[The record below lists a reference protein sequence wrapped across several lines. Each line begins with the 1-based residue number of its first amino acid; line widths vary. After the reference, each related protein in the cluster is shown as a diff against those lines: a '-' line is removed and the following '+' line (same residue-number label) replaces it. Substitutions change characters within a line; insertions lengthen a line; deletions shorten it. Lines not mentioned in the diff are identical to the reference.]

1 MNKTDTEDLRAVA
14 AVKREAENKVERFYN
29 RAPFIYTILLAV
41 GTVLVVGAAWV
52 TTIRGTVN
60 AHDRYIE
67 QEKSENLTEQVHTNG
82 RDTRDAR
89 ARVRRLEQKVFN
101 LPPDAPGE

>member
-1 MNKTDTEDLRAVA
+1 MNRADTEDLRAVA

-41 GTVLVVGAAWV
+41 GTVLVGGAAWV

-60 AHDRYIE
+60 NHDRYIE
-67 QEKSENLTEQVHTNG
+67 QEKAEGLTEQVHTSNRDLKDNKG
-82 RDTRDAR
+82 RI
-89 ARVRRLEQKVFN
+89 RRLEQKVFN
-101 LPPDAPGE
+101 LPPDPGE

>member
-1 MNKTDTEDLRAVA
+1 MNRSDTEDLRAVA

-29 RAPFIYTILLAV
+29 RAPFIYTILMAV
-41 GTVLVVGAAWV
+41 GTVLVGGAVWV

-67 QEKSENLTEQVHTNG
+67 GERTENLIEQVHVNG
-82 RDTRDAR
+82 RENKAAKAR
-89 ARVRRLEQKVFN
+89 IRRLEQKVFN
-101 LPPDAPGE
+101 LPPDE

>member
-1 MNKTDTEDLRAVA
+1 MNRADTEDLRAVA

-41 GTVLVVGAAWV
+41 GTVLVGGAVWV

-60 AHDRYIE
+60 AHEHYIE
-67 QEKSENLTEQVHTNG
+67 AEKVEGLTEQVHTNNRDVKDHKG
-82 RDTRDAR
+82 RI
-89 ARVRRLEQKVFN
+89 RRLEQKVFS
-101 LPPDAPGE
+101 LPPDPGE